1 MFDKDGKDNTQQGEA
16 KSLCKSC
23 RFRSKD
29 TVNDYCMID
38 REFRRAVGIC
48 HIYYPEEKKNAG
60 NKSET

>member
-16 KSLCKSC
+16 ESLCKSC
-23 RFRSKD
+23 RFRHKD

-48 HIYYPEEKKNAG
+48 HIYYPEEGK
-60 NKSET
+60 